1 MYLLI
6 HSETPAS
13 EYVLEIQLLP
23 LHSISAALNSKLS
36 GKKNF
41 PWQVIGNIISLD
53 IIPSGPPLIT
63 QANQN
68 CLNSLA
74 PVSAVFHITGHAN
87 YSLPSIILIHAAF
100 IEFYRFCIYTHS
112 IANVNFCLKPFISQ
126 INMDS
131 LHLPIKYNF
140 LQKAINRI
148 NSFILETPISRYFN

>member
-6 HSETPAS
+6 NSETPAS

-23 LHSISAALNSKLS
+23 LHSISAALNSQLS

-68 CLNSLA
+68 CLNSLT

-100 IEFYRFCIYTHS
+100 IFTGSVYIHTAQQMSTSVPSHSLARLIWIAYTYPLS
-112 IANVNFCLKPFISQ
+112 IIFFKRQ
-126 INMDS
+126 
-131 LHLPIKYNF
+131 
-140 LQKAINRI
+140 
-148 NSFILETPISRYFN
+148 